1 MKRFPRDKEAQA
13 KLDLVLPPHLD
24 YTLYERYHI
33 ARLSIPYPT
42 CVVCGKPTHYDS
54 ARGEFKK
61 TCDTC
66 YYNPAKLGQG
76 KPLPEDFAEHANLH
90 QTVEALSRHYSVSS
104 PVIKRWAKE
113 ASIALNNKWKR
124 AREKEEA
131 VTSYLEQHPHATV
144 SEIAEATSLPDYTV
158 LDIATKRNL
167 PLLKQQERWQLA
179 RDEAFT
185 LLQQN
190 EHLYHTYQMEEIAEK
205 LGINYGYVQQ
215 YRIEHNLPIKAHTA
229 SKAEADFLAF
239 LQSLD
244 DSIQPRRNFFG
255 LPYWVD
261 GYSTRHNLAFEF
273 NGYYWHSERPTYH
286 QDKRKAIEAY
296 CPLIQIWEYDWVH
309 KRAICEDLL
318 RAKLNIGEN
327 LYARKCSL
335 RELSRGESQAFFAAN
350 HLKGYTSSSLALAL
364 EHDGKIVIAASFRRH
379 SIHQWELARLASRG
393 SLVVVG
399 GLSRLLKHFHC
410 LTQATSLLSYADC
423 DISTGNAYHKAGFQ
437 LIGETGPS
445 YGYVNTSSRYV
456 PRQAL
461 MRANFMKAYP
471 TLDASGSEAER
482 AKLLKLK
489 RVYQSGNLKFLK
501 TWP

>member
-13 KLDLVLPPHLD
+13 KLDLALPPHPD

-61 TCDTC
+61 TCDDC

-76 KPLPEDFAEHANLH
+76 KPLPDDFAEQASHHA
-90 QTVEALSRHYSVSS
+90 TVEALSRHYGVSW

-113 ASIALNNKWKR
+113 AGITLNNKWKR
-124 AREKEEA
+124 AKEKEKIVA
-131 VTSYLEQHPHATV
+131 AYLEQHPHATV
-144 SEIAEATSLPDYTV
+144 SEIAEALSLPDYTI
-158 LDIATKRNL
+158 LDIANKRNL
-167 PLLKQQERWQLA
+167 PLLKQQERWQIE
-179 RDEAFT
+179 RDKAFQ

-190 EHLYHTYQMEEIAEK
+190 EHLYHTHQMEEIAEK
-205 LGINYGYVQQ
+205 LGLLYLHVQQ
-215 YRIEHNLPIKAHTA
+215 YRIEHDLPIKAHTA
-229 SKAEADFLAF
+229 SKAEADFLTF

-244 DSIQPRRNFFG
+244 DSIQPRRNLFN

-261 GYSTRHNLAFEF
+261 GYSLNHNMAFEF
-273 NGYYWHSERPTYH
+273 NGYHWHSERATYH
-286 QDKRKAIEAY
+286 QEKRKAIEAY

-318 RAKLNIGEN
+318 RAKLGIREK
-327 LYARKCSL
+327 LYARKCAL
-335 RELSRGESQAFFAAN
+335 RELSREESQAFFNAN
-350 HLKGYTSSSLALAL
+350 HLKGYVAASLTLAL
-364 EHDGKIVIAASFRRH
+364 EHDGEVMIAASFRRH
-379 SIHQWELARLASRG
+379 NVYEWELARLASNG

-399 GLSRLLKHFHC
+399 GLSRLLHHFHIS
-410 LTQATSLLSYADC
+410 TKASSLLSYADC

-445 YGYVNTSSRYV
+445 YGYVNNSGRYV
-456 PRQAL
+456 PRQSL

-471 TLDASGSEAER
+471 TLDASGSEVER